1 MPEIP
6 GDRMDGQTEDFLGL
20 EDLDEENRTFQAGHR
35 GTLIFGAKP
44 DNTDNPN
51 LERGKRVNFRVVND
65 DDGGGILEL
74 TFPDSEDVDEKGK
87 PPGVSIKFSDCGEIL
102 NPALRFFLD
111 IKDDK
116 EQPEDLVRFTLIPKG
131 SGSIVDRFRLD
142 PVDDS
147 TVSIASEYNLFD
159 SLSLPDSTEVQKPK
173 TPLEILKQVSHRDY
187 LLEGHRTFRLK
198 GIKSTG
204 QSSNELLV
212 TDDSCTLNVYVNTL
226 DIHDPRFKNPYKV
239 SVACIDAKGNVTH
252 GSFFALDFDAEGNLY
267 LGAASLLGEPN
278 TSYGYFKDPDWYKS
292 LVELEK
298 TKGVDSVWGNVNQ
311 RIPTDITSSFWMRG
325 HQAREA
331 EPTVPEDGLL
341 TGIMD
346 LLEECLDSE

>member
-20 EDLDEENRTFQAGHR
+20 EDLDEEKRTFQAGHR

-51 LERGKRVNFRVVND
+51 LEQGKRVNFRVVND

-116 EQPEDLVRFTLIPKG
+116 EQPKDLVRFILIPKG
-131 SGSIVDRFRLD
+131 GGSIVDRFRLD
-142 PVDDS
+142 PVGDS
-147 TVSIASEYNLFD
+147 TVSIASEYDLFD

-187 LLEGHRTFRLK
+187 RLEDHRKFRLQ
-198 GIKSTG
+198 GIKSPI

-212 TDDSCTLNVYVNTL
+212 TNDSCTLKVYVNRL
-226 DIHDPRFKNPYKV
+226 DMHDTRFNNPYKV
-239 SVACIDAKGNVTH
+239 SVICIDADGDVTH
-252 GSFFALDFDAEGNLY
+252 GSFFALDFDAQGKLY

-278 TSYGYFKDPDWYKS
+278 TSYGYFKDPDWHKS
-292 LVELEK
+292 LVKLENPE
-298 TKGVDSVWGNVNQ
+298 GVDSVWGNVDK
-311 RIPTDITSSFWMRG
+311 RIPTDIKSSFWMRG
-325 HQAREA
+325 LQVYPA
-331 EPTVPEDGLL
+331 EPIVPEDGLL

-346 LLEECLDSE
+346 LLEECLDS